1 MQNVRYIL
9 MLIEPK
15 MLFQWGFTKAFAR
28 IQLQLGIGDRI
39 RVCNFGAAVLCG
51 QIVDWNDSGCFEK
64 LVFSIQ

>member
-28 IQLQLGIGDRI
+28 IQLQLGIDDRI
-39 RVCNFGAAVLCG
+39 RLRNFEAAVLCG
-51 QIVDWNDSGCFEK
+51 QKVDCNDSGCFEK
-64 LVFSIQ
+64 LEFSI